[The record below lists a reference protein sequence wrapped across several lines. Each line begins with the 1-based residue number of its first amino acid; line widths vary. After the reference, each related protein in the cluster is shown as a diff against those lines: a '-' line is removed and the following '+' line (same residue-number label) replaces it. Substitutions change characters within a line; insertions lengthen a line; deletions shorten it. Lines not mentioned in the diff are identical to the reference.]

1 MGQDFY
7 TGTFDSTTTIVTI
20 TSALSLYNAVELLLL
35 IFTTFTAYHGLYF
48 WSLLVATTGLIP
60 YAVGL
65 ILQYFRLTAT
75 VAGLVIN
82 NYGWWTTIT
91 GQSVVLYSRL
101 GVVLGKGNERILRAV
116 KWMIIVDAVVYHVTT
131 TVVVFGSYYAAAPAR
146 EPLSRAYVY
155 VEKIQM
161 TGFCVQE
168 FIISGL
174 YLWKTMD
181 IVKTQAQP
189 VQPAQLAQPTRSASS
204 ASEQSGGGG
213 GGGARKPVVRVMGQ
227 LFIINLVIVAMDI
240 ALLVVEYKDLH
251 VPEVAFKGL
260 CYSVK
265 LKLEFAVLSR
275 LVEVAGVRRTFS
287 LANTLDSVAD
297 GRQTDG
303 QPEIWITRGA
313 VLATDPSHNTG
324 TSKLMHSFGSQSSSP
339 PEWLEDLEKI
349 RTLPVDNT
357 PQPNPNVDV
366 ARLRQESMSDAR
378 TMSIISTF
386 NNISVSEP
394 PVHRRV
400 RRDSDLLYASA
411 IREMAKTS

>member
-1 MGQDFY
+1 MGQNFY
-7 TGTFDSTTTIVTI
+7 TGSFDSTTTIVTI
-20 TSALSLYNAVELLLL
+20 TSALTLYNAIELLLL

-60 YAVGL
+60 YAVGVVL
-65 ILQYFRLTAT
+65 LYFRLAHSA
-75 VAGLVIN
+75 AGLVIN

-101 GVVLGKGNERILRAV
+101 GVVLGRGNERILRYV
-116 KWMIIVDAVVYHVTT
+116 KWMIIVDAILYHVTT
-131 TVVVFGSYYAAAPAR
+131 TVVVFGSYYASPPAK
-146 EPLSRAYVY
+146 EPFSRAYIY

-189 VQPAQLAQPTRSASS
+189 AQPAQPARSAST
-204 ASEQSGGGG
+204 ASEQSSGNKKRV
-213 GGGARKPVVRVMGQ
+213 ARLMGQ
-227 LFIINLVIVAMDI
+227 LFVINIVIVAMDI

-251 VPEVAFKGL
+251 IPEVAFKGL

-275 LVEVAGVRRTFS
+275 LVEVAGVKRTFS

-297 GRQTDG
+297 SGMTAGHPGMGMKRQSDL
-303 QPEIWITRGA
+303 A
-313 VLATDPSHNTG
+313 VDPSRKTVA
-324 TSKLMHSFGSQSSSP
+324 SKFMHSFGSQSSSP

-349 RTLPVDNT
+349 RTRPVDNT
-357 PQPNPNVDV
+357 LPNPNIDV
-366 ARLRQESMSDAR
+366 ARLRQGKHDRPAEIELHFHFQQYQCLGASCTQA
-378 TMSIISTF
+378 
-386 NNISVSEP
+386 SE
-394 PVHRRV
+394 
-400 RRDSDLLYASA
+400 
-411 IREMAKTS
+411 KGF

>member
-1 MGQDFY
+1 MGNDFY
-7 TGTFDSTTTIVTI
+7 TGSFDSTTTIVTI
-20 TSALSLYNAVELLLL
+20 TSALSLYNAIELLLL
-35 IFTTFTAYHGLYF
+35 IFTTFTVYHGLYF

-65 ILQYFRLTAT
+65 ILLYFRLTHSA
-75 VAGLVIN
+75 AGLVIN

-101 GVVLGKGNERILRAV
+101 GVVLGRGNERVLRYV
-116 KWMIIVDAVVYHVTT
+116 KWMIIVDAILYHVTT
-131 TVVVFGSYYAAAPAR
+131 TVVVFGSYYASPPAKK
-146 EPLSRAYVY
+146 PFSRAYIY

-174 YLWKTMD
+174 YLWKTID

-189 VQPAQLAQPTRSASS
+189 ARSGSTAT
-204 ASEQSGGGG
+204 EQSGSGKNRL
-213 GGGARKPVVRVMGQ
+213 ARLMGQ
-227 LFIINLVIVAMDI
+227 LFVINIVIVAMDI

-251 VPEVAFKGL
+251 IPEVAFKGL

-275 LVEVAGVRRTFS
+275 LVEVAGVQRTFS
-287 LANTLDSVAD
+287 LANTLNSVAD
-297 GRQTDG
+297 SGKTDG
-303 QPEIWITRGA
+303 HPGISVKRHSDLA
-313 VLATDPSHNTG
+313 VDPRRKTD
-324 TSKLMHSFGSQSSSP
+324 TSKFVHPFGSQSSSP

-349 RTLPVDNT
+349 RTRPVDNT
-357 PQPNPNVDV
+357 LPDPNMDV
-366 ARLRQESMSDAR
+366 ARFRQASMFDGRKLSS
-378 TMSIISTF
+378 MSTF

-394 PVHRRV
+394 PVQRRV

-411 IREMAKTS
+411 IREMAKPS

>member
-65 ILQYFRLTAT
+65 ILQYFRLTKT

-101 GVVLGKGNERILRAV
+101 GVVLGKGNERILRSV
-116 KWMIIVDAVVYHVTT
+116 KWMIIVDAIVYHVTT

-146 EPLSRAYVY
+146 EPFSRAYVY

-189 VQPAQLAQPTRSASS
+189 AQPARSARSASS
-204 ASEQSGGGG
+204 ASEQSGG
-213 GGGARKPVVRVMGQ
+213 AKKPVVRVMGQ

-275 LVEVAGVRRTFS
+275 LVEVAGVKRTFS
-287 LANTLDSVAD
+287 LANTLDSAAD
-297 GRQTDG
+297 GGQTDG
-303 QPEIWITRGA
+303 HPGIWITRGS
-313 VLATDPSHNTG
+313 VLAADPSRNTG

-357 PQPNPNVDV
+357 PQPNPNIDV
-366 ARLRQESMSDAR
+366 ARLQQESMSDTR
-378 TMSIISTF
+378 KLSTISTF